1 MCALVS
7 CSALHL
13 FIIVPQRLS
22 ELNLVSGVV
31 VHTELP
37 ISPRLAYDPLRD
49 ASTAFLKFSMK
60 QIEIFGEDV
69 NSNR

>member
-1 MCALVS
+1 MSPYLPQGMCLS
-7 CSALHL
+7 RMQRCLYS

-22 ELNLVSGVV
+22 ELNLVSGIV

-49 ASTAFLKFSMK
+49 ASTAFLKFSM
-60 QIEIFGEDV
+60 
-69 NSNR
+69 